1 MNRVLVFREIILRQI
16 CGRLPCRTISST
28 ARWANWLGDTGITLL
43 PVSRGRDMTATGS
56 RAGDCGFIDVT
67 TFKSSVGLHQDLV
80 FIDRPHSLSG
90 TRQWMAGAGKD
101 GEGAK
106 LSKQHGCQLWLNTPA
121 TLGVSNSFRLDGCF
135 IKSCKLL
142 YVFMEESLQWRIGS
156 QDSPIHKM
164 ALHRQ
169 IIKNLGCRRMARWEH
184 MFVAQA
190 RRPEFRSRHPWEN
203 PGMAC
208 IACNFST
215 GIFWLP
221 AQLQVQRQTL
231 SQGTKA

>member
-1 MNRVLVFREIILRQI
+1 
-16 CGRLPCRTISST
+16 
-28 ARWANWLGDTGITLL
+28 
-43 PVSRGRDMTATGS
+43 MTAAGG
-56 RAGDCGFIDVT
+56 RAGDCDFIDVT

-101 GEGAK
+101 GEGVK
-106 LSKQHGCQLWLNTPA
+106 LSKQHGCQLWLKTT

-169 IIKNLGCRRMARWEH
+169 IIKSLGCKRMAR
-184 MFVAQA
+184 
-190 RRPEFRSRHPWEN
+190 
-203 PGMAC
+203 
-208 IACNFST
+208 
-215 GIFWLP
+215 
-221 AQLQVQRQTL
+221 
-231 SQGTKA
+231 